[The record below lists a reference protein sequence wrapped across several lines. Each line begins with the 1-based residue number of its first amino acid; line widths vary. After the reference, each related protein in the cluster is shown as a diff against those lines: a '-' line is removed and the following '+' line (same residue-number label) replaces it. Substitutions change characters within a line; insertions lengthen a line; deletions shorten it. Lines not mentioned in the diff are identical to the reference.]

1 MEQLINVLLPAI
13 FASLFS
19 GLLIKLSLSV
29 ARQNWSNNYQ
39 YTLICL
45 ILPVIT
51 FIITKVI
58 SNNIALSLGMVG
70 ALSIVR
76 FRNPVKNSLELV
88 IYFALI
94 AVGISAGVNIKFSI
108 LLGILISL
116 IILSLNYIA
125 LFFKKKN
132 INFLSLSHSD
142 RVQTNILE
150 IESEKELE
158 NDKYSKYIQSFYC
171 DQKNKKFYYR
181 FESENRNEIN
191 SIHQNLRS
199 LDYIISIDI
208 KYG

>member
-1 MEQLINVLLPAI
+1 MHCFL
-13 FASLFS
+13 
-19 GLLIKLSLSV
+19 
-29 ARQNWSNNYQ
+29 
-39 YTLICL
+39 
-45 ILPVIT
+45 
-51 FIITKVI
+51 
-58 SNNIALSLGMVG
+58 
-70 ALSIVR
+70 
-76 FRNPVKNSLELV
+76 
-88 IYFALI
+88 
-94 AVGISAGVNIKFSI
+94 
-108 LLGILISL
+108 
-116 IILSLNYIA
+116 
-125 LFFKKKN
+125 KKKN

-171 DQKNKKFYYR
+171 DQKNKRFYYR